1 MCGLR
6 PEVLDLILRSG
17 VFAASRRMNG
27 TSRATWFETRED
39 ALLTMRVDRV
49 APAHTFSNGTS
60 ISVRFSSHAGTGR
73 FFERMNAG
81 LNSFD

>member
-39 ALLTMRVDRV
+39 ALLTM
-49 APAHTFSNGTS
+49 
-60 ISVRFSSHAGTGR
+60 SV
-73 FFERMNAG
+73 
-81 LNSFD
+81 